1 MMESETV
8 RCFPFKAD
16 QQRLEFVNPGERS
29 LTHEAMC
36 IYIAVKMPFAAT
48 LHGLS
53 VPFIFSNI
61 RNQSMIPEQLACST
75 GITAAIGIEEG
86 TLVG

>member
-1 MMESETV
+1 MMESETI

-16 QQRLEFVNPGERS
+16 QQRLELINPGERS

-36 IYIAVKMPFAAT
+36 VDLVVKMSFAAT
-48 LHGLS
+48 LHRLS
-53 VPFIFSNI
+53 VAFIFSNI

-75 GITAAIGIEEG
+75 GIKAAIGSEEG